1 MNLFLFFFI
10 FFLIGCEDDHSNYFP
25 LNKIKSWNYNVKII
39 PEIDETKEYKKTNL
53 SLGEKKILINDKS
66 IKIFPVLK
74 EDGTIFYYQIT
85 KNGVFRNGFKFA
97 KDLQINQEK
106 KRIVIPYPVNVGDK
120 WKVDS
125 KTFLILKRYPY
136 YDYRAT
142 TDFVVNYKVVSIN
155 ETIKTPLGKIN
166 KCLKIVGNGKTSFIG
181 DSEIGSIQIEVSSEE
196 WYAKDIGLV
205 KTVRIEKTN
214 TDLFGTTKM
223 IQVLENYSKR

>member
-142 TDFVVNYKVVSIN
+142 TNF
-155 ETIKTPLGKIN
+155 KIN
-166 KCLKIVGNGKTSFIG
+166 YEIISKTETVTTPIGKFQDCLFIKGVGKTRFIG
-181 DSEIGSIQIEVSSEE
+181 NSEIGAIEIKIISKE
-196 WYAKDIGLV
+196 WYAKDIGLI
-205 KTVRIEKTN
+205 KTERIEKTN
-214 TDLFGTTKM
+214 SDLFGTTKM
-223 IQVLENYSKR
+223 TQILENFYHK